1 MHKRSLQYALEKREG
16 QSQKSVRI
24 LDFLLFRS
32 YQDRRC
38 PCSCPQFVYAERNKG
53 REQSVT
59 QAVFVQTLTVRLSV
73 SSAPLMSC
81 VCPQSQARED
91 LPCAALSCR
100 TAGIFPDP
108 RRSICPAPWHLQPVD
123 FVQSPGR
130 AFCDPAPASP
140 RFRTSDKGL
149 AKGLRSSRLQ
159 GPQEIG
165 LSLSFGFACRPPN
178 AFAGIRTDI
187 PTSYQ
192 TVTQTQYS

>member
-1 MHKRSLQYALEKREG
+1 MLCKRGKDSLERVPGFLTFYCLGSIKTGVAHARVPDLCMPKGTRAG
-16 QSQKSVRI
+16 NSQS
-24 LDFLLFRS
+24 
-32 YQDRRC
+32 RR
-38 PCSCPQFVYAERNKG
+38 
-53 REQSVT
+53 QSLCRRW
-59 QAVFVQTLTVRLSV
+59 QCACQSRLRHSWAV
-73 SSAPLMSC
+73 SA
-81 VCPQSQARED
+81 PQSQARED
-91 LPCAALSCR
+91 LPCAGLSCR
-100 TAGIFPDP
+100 ISDIFPDP
-108 RRSICPAPWHLQPVD
+108 RRSICPAPWLFQSVD

-140 RFRTSDKGL
+140 CFRTSDKGL

-159 GPQEIG
+159 DPQEIG